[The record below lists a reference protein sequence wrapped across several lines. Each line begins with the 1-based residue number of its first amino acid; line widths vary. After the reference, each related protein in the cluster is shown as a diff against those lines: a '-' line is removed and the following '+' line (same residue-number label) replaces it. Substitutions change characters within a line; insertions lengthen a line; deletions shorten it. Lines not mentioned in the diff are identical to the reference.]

1 MRLAILSDIHG
12 NYDALRAVLSMLD
25 GQLIDTYACLGDI
38 VGYGPQPSEC
48 IREIQKY
55 DCIVVAGNHDYAVT
69 ESICMDNF
77 NNLAKEAILWTRGKL
92 TEEEI
97 GFLSRL
103 PLVESAY
110 GSQLVHGTLYA
121 PELFDYV
128 KTSYDAYLSM
138 QKMEESLCF
147 VGHSHVPVAFIE
159 QDVISYCLEQTI
171 PVKSG
176 TKVLVNVG
184 SVGQPRDKDPR
195 ACCAIYDSAEQTV
208 RLLRVRYNV
217 DSVVAKI
224 REAGL
229 PAPLGERLRVGR

>member
-1 MRLAILSDIHG
+1 LRLAILSDIHG

-38 VGYGPQPSEC
+38 VGYGPQPAEC

-55 DCIVVAGNHDYAVT
+55 DCIVIAGNHDYAVAEAT
-69 ESICMDNF
+69 CMENF
-77 NNLAKEAILWTRGKL
+77 NNLAKEAILWTRGRL
-92 TEEEI
+92 AEDEV
-97 GFLSRL
+97 GFLAQL
-103 PLVESAY
+103 PLVQAAY
-110 GSQLVHGTLYA
+110 GAHLVHGTLYA

-128 KTSYDAYLSM
+128 KTSYDAFLSM
-138 QKMEESLCF
+138 QRMQESLCF

-159 QDVISYCLEQTI
+159 GEVISYCLDQKI
-171 PVKSG
+171 QLQPGRKA
-176 TKVLVNVG
+176 LVNVG

-195 ACCAIYDSAEQTV
+195 ACCAVYDSKERTV
-208 RLLRVRYNV
+208 QLLRVRYNI
-217 DSVVAKI
+217 DAVVAKI